1 MIASLLSRD
10 NTVATRFSS
19 RANSIGFFRWLM
31 AFLVI
36 FSHAGPIA
44 GFYHGE
50 DLGVQISD
58 EQSLGGVA
66 VAGFFFFSGFLITRS
81 RRRTGVVRYFW
92 RRCLRIMPAF
102 WTALLLTAFVL
113 APIAWRRETGSMGG
127 FWNADVDSPL
137 TYVYQNMFL
146 KLDQRNI
153 AGMGSSVPFAKE
165 GGYDWNGSAW
175 TLQYEFKAYIMV
187 GLIGLLGVLGYAAS
201 KWVSTFVAVGIIALN
216 AMLWT
221 GHVNIF
227 TWDNLLSRVFGH
239 SWLVDKVDAFL
250 FAPFGHPFLGDP
262 FNLMLLAPFAFGMLF
277 ALWGDKIPVSDVLA
291 VVAIAV
297 ALFTYDQ
304 GGWNAGGQF
313 GLLYFLMWGAI
324 RWTRLQH
331 WEKFGDFSY
340 GVYIFAWPLMMFA
353 CYFGLQ
359 ERGMLVYFA
368 VLTIAVH
375 AIAFCSWHLIE
386 KPAMSLKDWSPAP
399 VLAALRGRRSASAE
413 PAAEPAEPAEP
424 AAQAS
429 EPHHPSQGPGHHA
442 AAGPALV
449 PATATEEGL

>member
-1 MIASLLSRD
+1 MIASLLSPD
-10 NTVATRFSS
+10 NRVATAFSS

-36 FSHAGPIA
+36 FSHAGPVA
-44 GFYHGE
+44 GFYDQK

-81 RRRTGVVRYFW
+81 RRRTGIVRYFW

-102 WTALLLTAFVL
+102 WTALLLTGFVL
-113 APIAWRRETGSMGG
+113 APIAWRRESGSMNG
-127 FWNADVDSPL
+127 FWNADYDSPF
-137 TYVYQNMFL
+137 TYVLQNMFL

-153 AGMGSSVPFAKE
+153 AGMGSSVPFARE

-175 TLQYEFKAYIMV
+175 TLQYEYKAYILV
-187 GLIGLLGVLGYAAS
+187 GILGILAYAVG
-201 KWVSTFVAVGIIALN
+201 KWVSTVAALGIIALN
-216 AMLWT
+216 ALLWS

-227 TWDNLLSRVFGH
+227 TWNDLLSRVFGH
-239 SWLVDKVDAFL
+239 SAVVDRIDSFI
-250 FAPFGHPFLGDP
+250 FAPFGHPLLGDP

-277 ALWGDKIPVSDVLA
+277 ALWGDKIPVSGWLA
-291 VVAIAV
+291 AVGIGV

-304 GGWNAGGQF
+304 GGWNVGGQF

-353 CYFGLQ
+353 CYFGL
-359 ERGMLVYFA
+359 EKRGMLVYFV

-375 AIAFCSWHLIE
+375 AIAYCSWHLIE

-399 VLAALRGRRSASAE
+399 LLAGLRSRLGGSPPSGGTTARAFETSEPDAVPE
-413 PAAEPAEPAEP
+413 PAPTPE
-424 AAQAS
+424 
-429 EPHHPSQGPGHHA
+429 
-442 AAGPALV
+442 LV
-449 PATATEEGL
+449 PANATEEGR

>member
-1 MIASLLSRD
+1 MQAPWTEVRS
-10 NTVATRFSS
+10 VATSFSS

-36 FSHAGPIA
+36 FSHAGPVA
-44 GFYHGE
+44 GFYNQK

-81 RRRTGVVRYFW
+81 RRRTGIIRYFW

-102 WTALLLTAFVL
+102 WTALLLTGFVL
-113 APIAWRRETGSMGG
+113 APIAWHRESGSMNG
-127 FWNADVDSPL
+127 FWNADYDSPF
-137 TYVYQNMFL
+137 TYVFQNMFL

-153 AGMGSSVPFAKE
+153 AGMGSSVPFAHE

-175 TLQYEFKAYIMV
+175 TLQYEYKAYILV
-187 GLIGLLGVLGYAAS
+187 GILGILAYAVG
-201 KWVSTFVAVGIIALN
+201 KWVSTVAALGIIALN
-216 AMLWT
+216 AALWS

-227 TWDNLLSRVFGH
+227 SWNDLLARVFGH
-239 SWLVDKVDAFL
+239 SPVVDRIDSFM
-250 FAPFGHPFLGDP
+250 FAPFGHPLLGDP

-277 ALWGDKIPVSDVLA
+277 ALWGDKIPVSGWLA
-291 VVAIAV
+291 AVGIGV

-304 GGWNAGGQF
+304 GGWNVGGQF

-324 RWTRLQH
+324 RWTKLQH

-353 CYFGLQ
+353 CYFGLEKQ
-359 ERGMLVYFA
+359 GMLVYFV

-375 AIAFCSWHLIE
+375 AIAYCSWHMIE

-399 VLAALRGRRSASAE
+399 LFAWLRTRVRPPGSAPTARDLETPEHASPHAE
-413 PAAEPAEPAEP
+413 PTP
-424 AAQAS
+424 
-429 EPHHPSQGPGHHA
+429 
-442 AAGPALV
+442 GPALV
-449 PATATEEGL
+449 PAAATEEGR